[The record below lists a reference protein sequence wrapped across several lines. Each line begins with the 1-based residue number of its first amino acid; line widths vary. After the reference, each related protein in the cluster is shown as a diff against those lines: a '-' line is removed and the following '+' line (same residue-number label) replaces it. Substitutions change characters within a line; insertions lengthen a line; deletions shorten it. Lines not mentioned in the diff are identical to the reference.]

1 MNANTGNTNTV
12 REETIEAA
20 LQDQSMAFSEL
31 EKSFSELEE
40 KLKPVIKQV
49 PTCRGEEKTTEPR
62 GMPAMSALQENI
74 RSRTQAIMGLCN
86 RLREVR
92 ELVDL

>member
-1 MNANTGNTNTV
+1 
-12 REETIEAA
+12 
-20 LQDQSMAFSEL
+20 MAFSEL

-62 GMPAMSALQENI
+62 VIPSISSLQENI
-74 RSRTQAIMGLCN
+74 RSRTMSINTLCN
-86 RLREVR
+86 RLQNLRI
-92 ELVDL
+92 LVDLQG